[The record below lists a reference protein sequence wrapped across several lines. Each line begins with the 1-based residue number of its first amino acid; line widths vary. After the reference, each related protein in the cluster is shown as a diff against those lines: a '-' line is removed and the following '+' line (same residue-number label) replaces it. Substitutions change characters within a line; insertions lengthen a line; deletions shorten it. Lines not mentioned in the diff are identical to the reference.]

1 MGTTSFRI
9 SGGGTRPAAP
19 ASLPAV
25 SPPAVTAVPAVSDP
39 ARLTLPIQAY
49 MPADARLVLLAQAEA
64 VLEKRCMAA
73 AGYDY
78 APPPVE
84 SADGAVSGM
93 TDLRYGIHDLAAAR
107 AHGYQPAGDPKD
119 AAAGRALVVAH
130 QKDAGMSD
138 AGRLA
143 LFGSRSQGPAD
154 PGPSSDAPTHPLS
167 KDGCLAQSTDR
178 VTGGR
183 PCRRLR
189 HPREAAGLPQR
200 A

>member
-1 MGTTSFRI
+1 M
-9 SGGGTRPAAP
+9 
-19 ASLPAV
+19 
-25 SPPAVTAVPAVSDP
+25 PAVSDP

-49 MPADARLVLLAQAEA
+49 MPADAHLVLLAQAEA
-64 VLEKRCMAA
+64 VLEKQCMAA

-178 VTGGR
+178 VTGAGR
-183 PCRRLR
+183 
-189 HPREAAGLPQR
+189 AADCGTLAKQR
-200 A
+200 APATRLTARCGSPLGVSHAEVSCGCSSRGWRARGPP